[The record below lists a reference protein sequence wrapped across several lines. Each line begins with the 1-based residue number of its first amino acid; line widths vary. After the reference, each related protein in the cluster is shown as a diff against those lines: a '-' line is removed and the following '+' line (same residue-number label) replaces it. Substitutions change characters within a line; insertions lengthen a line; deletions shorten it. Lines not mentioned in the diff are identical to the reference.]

1 MKCGV
6 LGSRTDCK
14 LHANM
19 WKHKSS
25 VVWPEGATAPPRPPP
40 PPIISVLPAITPPLP
55 LYQPGQ
61 SCM

>member
-1 MKCGV
+1 MKCGI

-14 LHANM
+14 LHANT

-40 PPIISVLPAITPPLP
+40 
-55 LYQPGQ
+55 
-61 SCM
+61 

>member
-1 MKCGV
+1 MKCGI

-14 LHANM
+14 LHANT

-25 VVWPEGATAPPRPPP
+25 VVWPEGATAPLA
-40 PPIISVLPAITPPLP
+40 PPIISVLPAITPLLP